1 MSTPEPI
8 EYPIDPDNPPEFP
21 GKLPRELSETLRD
34 RLQKIAEEVN
44 PYLGPEHRA
53 IAALV
58 QAARELT
65 VATFPKSSGRYAEY
79 TPDE

>member
-1 MSTPEPI
+1 MSTTEP
-8 EYPIDPDNPPEFP
+8 P
-21 GKLPRELSETLRD
+21 GVLDKETSERMRD
-34 RLQKIAEEVN
+34 QLQKITEEAGR
-44 PYLGPEHRA
+44 YLGPEHRA

-58 QAARELT
+58 QAARELA